1 MKILKLCSFIFI
13 FLILFSCKEE
23 DSASVCSE
31 SYPYRAK
38 LAIKGICFNYV
49 IELIDVGSNSNLVEA
64 WGIFLGP
71 PLARLPGMY

>member
-1 MKILKLCSFIFI
+1 MKILKLCSFIFT

-23 DSASVCSE
+23 DTAASVCSE

-49 IELIDVGSNSNLVEA
+49 IELIDVGL
-64 WGIFLGP
+64 
-71 PLARLPGMY
+71 